1 LGKIKRKNIM
11 SALSEL
17 MNSGNQWAA
26 ERAQY
31 ALQVHEAV
39 GAGQLSPSEAK
50 EILQDLISTE
60 KLEEAAADQQARAAL
75 VFGVT
80 QLLSLY

>member
-1 LGKIKRKNIM
+1 M
-11 SALSEL
+11 SALAEL
-17 MNSGNQWAA
+17 MNSGNTWAA

-50 EILQDLISTE
+50 EILQDLISTD

-80 QLLSLY
+80 HLISLY

>member
-1 LGKIKRKNIM
+1 
-11 SALSEL
+11 
-17 MNSGNQWAA
+17 MNSGNTWAA

-50 EILQDLISTE
+50 EILQDLISTD

>member
-1 LGKIKRKNIM
+1 M
-11 SALSEL
+11 SALAEL
-17 MNSGNQWAA
+17 INSGNTWAA

-39 GAGQLSPSEAK
+39 GAGQLSASEAK
-50 EILQDLISTE
+50 EILQDLISTD
-60 KLEEAAADQQARAAL
+60 KLEEAATDQQARAAL

>member
-1 LGKIKRKNIM
+1 M
-11 SALSEL
+11 SALAEL

-60 KLEEAAADQQARAAL
+60 KLEEAAADQQATAAL
-75 VFGVT
+75 VFGVS
-80 QLLSLY
+80 QLISFY

>member
-1 LGKIKRKNIM
+1 M
-11 SALSEL
+11 SALAEL
-17 MNSGNQWAA
+17 MNSGNTWAA

-31 ALQVHEAV
+31 ALEVHEAV

-50 EILQDLISTE
+50 EILQDLISTD

-80 QLLSLY
+80 QLISLY

>member
-1 LGKIKRKNIM
+1 M
-11 SALSEL
+11 SQVLTEV
-17 MNSGNQWAA
+17 MNSGQPWAA

-60 KLEEAAADQQARAAL
+60 KLQDAAATQQAVAAL

-80 QLLSLY
+80 QLISLY

>member
-1 LGKIKRKNIM
+1 M
-11 SALSEL
+11 SVLTEV
-17 MNSGNQWAA
+17 MNSGQPWAA

-39 GAGQLSPSEAK
+39 GAGQLSASEAK
-50 EILQDLISTE
+50 EILMDLISTE
-60 KLEEAAADQQARAAL
+60 KLQEAAADQQAVAAL

-80 QLLSLY
+80 QLVSLY

>member
-1 LGKIKRKNIM
+1 M
-11 SALSEL
+11 SVLTEV
-17 MNSGNQWAA
+17 MNSGQPWAA

-31 ALQVHEAV
+31 AMQVHEAV

-60 KLEEAAADQQARAAL
+60 KLEEAAADQQAVAAL
-75 VFGVT
+75 VFGVQ
-80 QLLSLY
+80 QLISLY

>member
-1 LGKIKRKNIM
+1 M
-11 SALSEL
+11 SVLSEL
-17 MNSGNQWAA
+17 LTSGNQWAA

-39 GAGQLSPSEAK
+39 GAGQLSASEAR
-50 EILQDLISTE
+50 EILQDLISTD

-80 QLLSLY
+80 QLISLY

>member
-1 LGKIKRKNIM
+1 M
-11 SALSEL
+11 SVLAEL
-17 MNSGNQWAA
+17 MNSSNTWAA

-50 EILQDLISTE
+50 EILQDLISTD

>member
-1 LGKIKRKNIM
+1 M
-11 SALSEL
+11 SVLAEL
-17 MNSGNQWAA
+17 MNSGNTWAA

-39 GAGQLSPSEAK
+39 GAGQLSASEAK
-50 EILQDLISTE
+50 EILQDLISTD
-60 KLEEAAADQQARAAL
+60 KLEEAAADQQAPAAL

>member
-1 LGKIKRKNIM
+1 M
-11 SALSEL
+11 SVLAEL
-17 MNSGNQWAA
+17 MNSGNTWAA

-31 ALQVHEAV
+31 ALQVHQAV

-60 KLEEAAADQQARAAL
+60 KLEEAAADQQATAAL

-80 QLLSLY
+80 QLISLY

>member
-1 LGKIKRKNIM
+1 M
-11 SALSEL
+11 STLAEL
-17 MNSGNQWAA
+17 MNSGNTWAA

-39 GAGQLSPSEAK
+39 GAGQLSASEAR
-50 EILQDLISTE
+50 EILQDLISTD

-80 QLLSLY
+80 QLISLY

>member
-1 LGKIKRKNIM
+1 M
-11 SALSEL
+11 SILTEL
-17 MNSGNQWAA
+17 MNSGNTWAA

-39 GAGQLSPSEAK
+39 GAGQLSPSEAR
-50 EILQDLISTE
+50 EILQDLISTD

-80 QLLSLY
+80 QLISLY

>member
-1 LGKIKRKNIM
+1 M
-11 SALSEL
+11 SNVLTEV
-17 MNSGNQWAA
+17 MNSGQPWAA

-31 ALQVHEAV
+31 AMQVHEAV

-50 EILQDLISTE
+50 EILQDLISTD
-60 KLEEAAADQQARAAL
+60 KLQEAAAEQQAVAAL

-80 QLLSLY
+80 QLISLY

>member
-1 LGKIKRKNIM
+1 M
-11 SALSEL
+11 SVLSEL
-17 MNSGNQWAA
+17 ITSGDQWAA

-39 GAGQLSPSEAK
+39 GSGQLSPSEAK

-80 QLLSLY
+80 QLISLY

>member
-1 LGKIKRKNIM
+1 
-11 SALSEL
+11 
-17 MNSGNQWAA
+17 MNSGQPWAA

-31 ALQVHEAV
+31 AMQVHEAV

-50 EILQDLISTE
+50 EILQDLISTD
-60 KLEEAAADQQARAAL
+60 KLQDAAAEQQAVAAL

-80 QLLSLY
+80 QLISLY

>member
-1 LGKIKRKNIM
+1 M
-11 SALSEL
+11 SHVLQDLIS
-17 MNSGNQWAA
+17 SGSWAA

-31 ALQVHEAV
+31 ALEVNAAV

-60 KLEEAAADQQARAAL
+60 KLDEAAADQQARAML

-80 QLLSLY
+80 QLITFY

>member
-1 LGKIKRKNIM
+1 M
-11 SALSEL
+11 SALAEL
-17 MNSGNQWAA
+17 MNSGNTWAA

-50 EILQDLISTE
+50 EILQDLISTD

>member
-1 LGKIKRKNIM
+1 M
-11 SALSEL
+11 SALAEL
-17 MNSGNQWAA
+17 INSGNQWAA

>member
-1 LGKIKRKNIM
+1 M
-11 SALSEL
+11 SVLSEL

-31 ALQVHEAV
+31 ALEVHEAV

-50 EILQDLISTE
+50 EILQDLISTD
-60 KLEEAAADQQARAAL
+60 KLEEAAADQQATAAL

-80 QLLSLY
+80 QLISLY

>member
-1 LGKIKRKNIM
+1 M
-11 SALSEL
+11 SVLVEV
-17 MNSGNQWAA
+17 MNSGQPWAA

-50 EILQDLISTE
+50 EILADLISTD
-60 KLEEAAADQQARAAL
+60 KLQEAAADQQAIAAL
-75 VFGVT
+75 VFGVQ
-80 QLLSLY
+80 QLISLY

>member
-1 LGKIKRKNIM
+1 M
-11 SALSEL
+11 SVLSEL
-17 MNSGNQWAA
+17 MQSGNTWAA

-39 GAGQLSPSEAK
+39 GAGQLSASEAR
-50 EILQDLISTE
+50 EILQDLISTD

-80 QLLSLY
+80 QLISLY